1 VQARAIAPRD
11 DHLPVLERL
20 TQTLDRVAAELR
32 ELVEEQH
39 PVVPQGVTMFL
50 DGSCLRGSLPSD
62 PPVP

>member
-1 VQARAIAPRD
+1 
-11 DHLPVLERL
+11 LPVLERL